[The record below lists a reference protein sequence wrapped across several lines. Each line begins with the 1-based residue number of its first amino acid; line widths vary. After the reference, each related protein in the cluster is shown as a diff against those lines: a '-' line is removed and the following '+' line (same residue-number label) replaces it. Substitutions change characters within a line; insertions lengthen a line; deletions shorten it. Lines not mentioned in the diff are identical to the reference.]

1 MALLRLKKSYPNYRE
16 TFSDSN
22 ISNIDDYS
30 VYAQGDDKV
39 GSVEDGLFEDGTGR
53 FRYLVVDTGPWIFGK
68 KVLLPIGMANFDY
81 DRKRI
86 YIDGLTKQQVEEL
99 PEYHNDMSVDHDYEE
114 RVRGTYRS
122 MPGNR
127 RATTDTAAG
136 MPTAGTSAPVTGA
149 GVAAPGAANTA
160 YTRDN
165 YSYDYEPDMYGV
177 DENDV
182 NHPIRLYEER
192 LIADKHRTKTGEVS
206 VGKRVETESAE
217 VSVPVE
223 RERVVI
229 ERTTPTN
236 TAAAAGTPDFREGE
250 VARME
255 IHEET
260 ADIRKEAFVREEVNV
275 RKEVD
280 QDVVSDRET
289 IRREEIDI
297 DKSGNPDV
305 RRS

>member
-1 MALLRLKKSYPNYRE
+1 MALLRLKKAYPNYRD

-22 ISNIDDYS
+22 LSNIDDYS
-30 VYAQGDDKV
+30 VYTRDNDKV

-68 KVLLPIGMANFDY
+68 KVLLPIGLANFDY
-81 DRKRI
+81 DNQRI
-86 YIDGLTKQQVEEL
+86 HVEGLTKQQIEEL
-99 PEYHNDMSVDHDYEE
+99 PEYKTDMMVDHDYEE
-114 RVRGTYRS
+114 RLRGTYRTL
-122 MPGNR
+122 PGR
-127 RATTDTAAG
+127 SQTATGRAAG
-136 MPTAGTSAPVTGA
+136 MPAAGTSAPVTGT
-149 GVAAPGAANTA
+149 AATGATANTA

-165 YSYDYEPDMYGV
+165 YSYDDEPAMYGV

-229 ERTTPTN
+229 ERTNPTN
-236 TAAAAGTPDFREGE
+236 TTAATDTPDFREGE

-255 IHEET
+255 VHEEN
-260 ADIRKEAFVREEVNV
+260 ADIHKEAFVREEVNV

-280 QDVVSDRET
+280 RDVVSDRET
-289 IRREEIDI
+289 VRREEIDV
-297 DKSGNPDV
+297 DTSGNPDI